1 MRTLTP
7 LPPIHPPPAK
17 RGGVD
22 NCDTW
27 RLQVLTIHLLCGP
40 ASNGTRF
47 MRLHQIK
54 RLFADLLLAKKY
66 EMQKEEKERAKILSH
81 IPWGVFRMHSHDK
94 QLRPYFQKH
103 KQLIYQWCS
112 LSKCCCRGVKVF
124 VISKL
129 KLEAGEGGQGVS
141 DDGYLHLHRHVN
153 TLSALGHNTTILPQY
168 HNSYLV
174 ATILFSPDFDCTLLL
189 PLQYCFTSCWL
200 THWSSWET

>member
-129 KLEAGEGGQGVS
+129 KLEAGRRGAGGV
-141 DDGYLHLHRHVN
+141 RWW
-153 TLSALGHNTTILPQY
+153 LSPPAP
-168 HNSYLV
+168 
-174 ATILFSPDFDCTLLL
+174 PC
-189 PLQYCFTSCWL
+189 
-200 THWSSWET
+200 

>member
-1 MRTLTP
+1 
-7 LPPIHPPPAK
+7 
-17 RGGVD
+17 
-22 NCDTW
+22 
-27 RLQVLTIHLLCGP
+27 
-40 ASNGTRF
+40 

-153 TLSALGHNTTILPQY
+153 TLSALFTIPQYFHNTTILTSLQHCFLPISTARCLY
-168 HNSYLV
+168 RSNTASRHVDWHIGLV
-174 ATILFSPDFDCTLLL
+174 EKRRILTTLAQKIYFL
-189 PLQYCFTSCWL
+189 
-200 THWSSWET
+200 